1 MNLQYERIEQ
11 LCHKLSLHTIAS
23 QWSHHTHKH

>member
-11 LCHKLSLHTIAS
+11 LCRQLGLQTVAS
-23 QWSHHTHKH
+23 Q

>member
-11 LCHKLSLHTIAS
+11 LCRQLGLQTVA
-23 QWSHHTHKH
+23 

>member
-11 LCHKLSLHTIAS
+11 LCRQLGLQTVAS
-23 QWSHHTHKH
+23 QWS

>member
-11 LCHKLSLHTIAS
+11 LCRQLGLQTVAS
-23 QWSHHTHKH
+23 QW

>member
-11 LCHKLSLHTIAS
+11 LCRQLGLQTVAS
-23 QWSHHTHKH
+23 QWSHH

>member
-11 LCHKLSLHTIAS
+11 LCRQLGLQTVAS
-23 QWSHHTHKH
+23 

>member
-11 LCHKLSLHTIAS
+11 LCRQLGLQTVAS
-23 QWSHHTHKH
+23 QWSH